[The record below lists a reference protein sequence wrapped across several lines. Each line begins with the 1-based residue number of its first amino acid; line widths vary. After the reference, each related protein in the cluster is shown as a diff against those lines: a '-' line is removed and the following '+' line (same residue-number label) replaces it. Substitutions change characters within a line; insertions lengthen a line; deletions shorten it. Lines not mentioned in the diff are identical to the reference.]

1 MMKKWQRNLL
11 IGIIA
16 VVVLVGVLLGVRA
29 IIMANQKEPATTDE
43 PVASTVERETV
54 AMIVAKFNTEIMDV
68 TQWELEPANDEAM
81 ITYENN
87 YWYPL
92 AEDISL
98 VVVPEE
104 FTGNK
109 DNDIVKVALIYSNK
123 DESNQHVARE
133 YWQYLVKANN
143 SELDDETVAKL
154 LEDAERLKAEDSATD
169 TVKGVA
175 AAIFEDDNHFEFQVL
190 RNY

>member
-1 MMKKWQRNLL
+1 MKKWQRNLL

-81 ITYENN
+81 VTYENN

>member
-54 AMIVAKFNTEIMDV
+54 AMIVAKFNTEVMDV

-81 ITYENN
+81 VTYENN

-104 FTGNK
+104 FTSNK

-169 TVKGVA
+169 PVKGVA

>member
-1 MMKKWQRNLL
+1 MKKWQRNLL

-54 AMIVAKFNTEIMDV
+54 ATIVAKFNTEVMDV

-81 ITYENN
+81 VTYENN

-104 FTGNK
+104 FTSNK
-109 DNDIVKVALIYSNK
+109 DNDVVKVALIYSNK

-133 YWQYLVKANN
+133 YWQYLVRANN